1 MPVKNLKM
9 FVQKRRIKMNIIIF
23 ITSLALAIAV
33 TYQSMQ
39 IKRLRKQTLE
49 ALIYL
54 GRKLPK

>member
-1 MPVKNLKM
+1 
-9 FVQKRRIKMNIIIF
+9 MNIIIL